1 MRNMIHIIIVNS
13 DGKAFPCSF
22 MEGEEGWEEGIDLTD
37 DKYKN
42 FTTQVWNHPRILE
55 WRESAIRCINCNGCN
70 QCPHYEI

>member
-1 MRNMIHIIIVNS
+1 MIHIMDINVK
-13 DGKAFPCSF
+13 GEMFPCSF
-22 MEGEEGWEEGIDLTD
+22 MEKEPGWEKGIDLTD

-55 WRESAIRCINCNGCN
+55 WRQNALRCIDCNGCN

>member
-1 MRNMIHIIIVNS
+1 MIHIMDINV
-13 DGKAFPCSF
+13 DGKFFPCSF
-22 MEGEEGWEEGIDLTD
+22 MEGEEGWKDGIDLKD

-55 WRESAIRCINCNGCN
+55 WRQNAIRCINCNGCN